1 MNGKTVKEK
10 LMKEG
15 YVLADIAR
23 EMGTIPQN
31 LQTLLSTSDIKTGV
45 LEKIAQAINKSIY
58 FFFEEEEGK
67 ENIENDTSTKYLEV
81 IKEQSYQL
89 NKYQEQ
95 IDRLLTIIEN
105 LSGKSQETK

>member
-10 LMKEG
+10 LIKEG
-15 YVLADIAR
+15 YVLADVAR

-31 LQTLLSTSDIKTGV
+31 LQTLLSASDIKTGV

-58 FFFEEEEGK
+58 FFFDEEEK
-67 ENIENDTSTKYLEV
+67 IESIEDATSTKYLEV
-81 IKEQSYQL
+81 IKEQSCQL

-95 IDRLLTIIEN
+95 IDRLLSIIEN
-105 LSGKSQETK
+105 LSGKSQEVK